1 MARALTVPM
10 PFHTP
15 FYAPLVAGVALGHF
29 ADEDLDVTVV
39 PAASYP
45 RGTMQALLDGEI
57 EICLGGLMR
66 SFELADRT
74 GRVVTHFAE
83 VCSRSGF
90 FLLARQPLPRF
101 TFQDLIGKT
110 VIGFAEAPTPWQCLL
125 TVLRRAAVDPARVRI
140 ERARPL
146 AEAHAA
152 FRAGEG
158 DFLEATQPA
167 VEELVVA
174 GVAHVAVSMGEATGP
189 LPFTSYMAT
198 PELLAREPE
207 LVGRFVRAVYRTQRW
222 LASREPADVA
232 GAVASFFPT
241 IEASLLRRATARFMR
256 QHTWSRDPLLRRA
269 GYAYLQD
276 ILLTGQLIRRPHPYA
291 ALVNTAFARNVMAK
305 ATAGNGAAGQE
316 R

>member
-1 MARALTVPM
+1 MARPLTVPM

-29 ADEDLDVTVV
+29 TAEDLDVTVV
-39 PAASYP
+39 PAATYP
-45 RGTMQALLDGEI
+45 RGTMQALLDGEV

-90 FLLARQPLPRF
+90 FLLARQPMPRF
-101 TFQDLIGKT
+101 KFQDLIGKT

-140 ERARPL
+140 ERERPL
-146 AEAHAA
+146 ADAIAA
-152 FRAGEG
+152 FRAGAG
-158 DFLEATQPA
+158 DFLETTQPA
-167 VEELVVA
+167 VEELVAA
-174 GVAHVAVSMGEATGP
+174 GVAHVAVSMGEATGA

-198 PELLAREPE
+198 PEFLAREPE
-207 LVGRFVRAVYRTQRW
+207 VVRRFVRAVYRTQRW
-222 LASREPADVA
+222 LAGSGAADVA
-232 GAVASFFPT
+232 RAVTSAFPSV
-241 IEASLLRRATARFMR
+241 EASLLSRAAGRFMR
-256 QHTWSRDPLLRRA
+256 QDTWSRDPLLRRA

-276 ILLTGQLIRRPHPYA
+276 ILLTGRFIQRPHPYG
-291 ALVNTAFARNVMAK
+291 ALVNTTFAREAMA
-305 ATAGNGAAGQE
+305 ADEGAG